1 VSRTRRGLGS
11 TVAERLRRG
20 GKAGEHG
27 LREIEGEGAN
37 RGVSRVAGDEA
48 RLTGIADTMRARW
61 RPQNKHGTTTDGGDF
76 FIGARAA

>member
-1 VSRTRRGLGS
+1 VAGTRRGLGS

-27 LREIEGEGAN
+27 PREIEGAN

-48 RLTGIADTMRARW
+48 RLTGTADTTRARR
-61 RPQNKHGTTTDGGDF
+61 RPQNKHGTMADGGDF
-76 FIGARAA
+76 FVGARAT